1 MVSDGRLEPNAL
13 VDSEEAIADQLVKE
27 AEVRKVGDPVLGHKT
42 RDLFWVNFI
51 LFSKCTAKGMK
62 S

>member
-27 AEVRKVGDPVLGHKT
+27 AEVRKVGADPVLGH
-42 RDLFWVNFI
+42 
-51 LFSKCTAKGMK
+51 
-62 S
+62 